1 MYKLFCGLDELTMCC
16 KWSLMHIYI
25 RRQFTLET
33 IMMSMVNSIEQ
44 AIRPLFL
51 MWHILGLGVYTSK
64 PYLST
69 LYNVT
74 MCTYSYLFYYT
85 VFAVK
90 AEKWFLAT
98 STLINNGTNLFVTIT
113 SIIMSLRQ
121 HKVHIWEVDYQNAFS
136 LKFVFF
142 REWEKKKLCTQEH
155 YSLYRK

>member
-1 MYKLFCGLDELTMCC
+1 MD
-16 KWSLMHIYI
+16 I
-25 RRQFTLET
+25 RHTCQFTLGT
-33 IMMSMVNSIEQ
+33 IISMANSIEQ

-51 MWHILGLGVYTSK
+51 MWYILGLGVYTSK

-74 MCTYSYLFYYT
+74 MWCAYSYLFYYT

-121 HKVHIWEVDYQNAFS
+121 HKVHMRSRLSKCVLSKICIFQ
-136 LKFVFF
+136 
-142 REWEKKKLCTQEH
+142 RTRKKETLHTRTLFTLQKITIC
-155 YSLYRK
+155 